1 MPESNLQENRIVG
14 QDELTAIH
22 LILEKIDW
30 KPNNSHRGKKRVKLN
45 KLDEHIDDID
55 WMRVTKQ

>member
-30 KPNNSHRGKKRVKLN
+30 KPNNSHHGKKRVKLN
-45 KLDEHIDDID
+45 KLDEHIEDID
-55 WMRVTKQ
+55 WMRVT